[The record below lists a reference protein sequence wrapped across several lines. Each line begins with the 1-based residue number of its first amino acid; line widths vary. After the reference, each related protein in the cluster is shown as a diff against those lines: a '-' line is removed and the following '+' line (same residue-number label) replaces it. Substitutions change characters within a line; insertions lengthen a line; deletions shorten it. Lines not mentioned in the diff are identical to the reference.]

1 MIKRF
6 LTEIFQDF
14 YDAFS
19 AKRLIGIVGFLV
31 LLGMFA
37 GAFIGVTFL
46 DALVQEFGTI
56 VTTALIA
63 IAGEQ
68 FNWTRWKHKTEDSGK
83 AFRDNPCNNEVS
95 GETKNKIDKNGH

>member
-37 GAFIGVTFL
+37 GAFIGVTFS

-68 FNWTRWKHKTEDSGK
+68 FNWTRWKHKAEDLAVNNPRHEEPKPKEEKVSQDKKTE
-83 AFRDNPCNNEVS
+83 
-95 GETKNKIDKNGH
+95 H